1 METAELL
8 MLVGDFMVV
17 LGLCVLCFL
26 LVVWFIS
33 RRLETHINQ
42 RLNEV
47 AEDLA
52 QNRLVPL
59 TVEQHGNQY
68 LCYHSFTMDFVCQ
81 GADLDEIIEK
91 FKTRYPNKS
100 ASLYN
105 GDESAVNALRQQL
118 EASRKTSPTS

>member
-1 METAELL
+1 ML

>member
-118 EASRKTSPTS
+118 DASRKTSPTS